1 MQSGIQTSWQLAQ
14 VPSRP
19 KPPSR
24 DWRGGLHPGGGDL
37 PLVLTGNILDI
48 LQRLFS
54 LFLFGFSACALLAD
68 ENSADPVCR
77 KSDKIFSS
85 QWQTISPSATWLRGW
100 PLNSLWRGGCQNR
113 QGSRSPHRAMP
124 APRVFWSPARLH
136 GDPSTQFSSW
146 VVCPSPFPQAPLN
159 VLSRLFSGIASM
171 QLCFCSTGEP
181 ADLGAG
187 CRAQIEEGSS
197 GKRDKVMPTAGDT
210 EGHTQ
215 ILPGNSQKVQM
226 PKFTG
231 VQKLLHSGPQEER
244 DLPAGPWTY
253 GVMASGLVGVLSIV
267 PSLNEN
273 ATKIL

>member
-1 MQSGIQTSWQLAQ
+1 M
-14 VPSRP
+14 
-19 KPPSR
+19 
-24 DWRGGLHPGGGDL
+24 GGSPLGVDGKHTGHPAE
-37 PLVLTGNILDI
+37 TF
-48 LQRLFS
+48 FS

-113 QGSRSPHRAMP
+113 QGSHSPHRAMP
-124 APRVFWSPARLH
+124 APQVFWSPARLH

-187 CRAQIEEGSS
+187 CRAQIEEDSS

-210 EGHTQ
+210 EGHMQ

-226 PKFTG
+226 PEFTG
-231 VQKLLHSGPQEER
+231 VQKHSFIQALRKKG
-244 DLPAGPWTY
+244 
-253 GVMASGLVGVLSIV
+253 
-267 PSLNEN
+267 PSL
-273 ATKIL
+273 LDPGHMGSCFQDWRGSSR

>member
-1 MQSGIQTSWQLAQ
+1 M
-14 VPSRP
+14 
-19 KPPSR
+19 
-24 DWRGGLHPGGGDL
+24 
-37 PLVLTGNILDI
+37 VLTGNILDI

-113 QGSRSPHRAMP
+113 QGSHSPHRAMP

-197 GKRDKVMPTAGDT
+197 GKRGKVMPTAGDT
-210 EGHTQ
+210 CKSSQETARKYKCLSSQGYKNTPSFRPSGRKGPPCWTLDIWGHGFG
-215 ILPGNSQKVQM
+215 IG
-226 PKFTG
+226 G
-231 VQKLLHSGPQEER
+231 GPL
-244 DLPAGPWTY
+244 D
-253 GVMASGLVGVLSIV
+253 SSIT
-267 PSLNEN
+267 E
-273 ATKIL
+273 